1 MRFILVLLSVFF
13 VSCQQNVKGVTSIT
27 VADLQ
32 TEIAKNKDIQLL
44 DVRTPKEWKQGVI
57 KGAIKVNVLD
67 ANFSAD
73 ADKILSKG
81 KPVYVYCRSGRRS
94 LKASKILAEKGYQV
108 YNIIGGYK
116 AWRAK
121 VFK

>member
-13 VSCQQNVKGVTSIT
+13 VSCQQNVKGVTNIT
-27 VADLQ
+27 VTDLQ

-57 KGAIKVNVLD
+57 EGAIKVNVLD
-67 ANFSAD
+67 ANFSTD
-73 ADKILSKG
+73 ADKVLSKD
-81 KPVYVYCRSGRRS
+81 KAVYVYCRSGRRS

-116 AWRAK
+116 AWKAQI
-121 VFK
+121 

>member
-13 VSCQQNVKGVTSIT
+13 VSCQQNVKGVTNIT
-27 VADLQ
+27 AADLQ
-32 TEIAKNKDIQLL
+32 TEIAKNKEIQLL
-44 DVRTPKEWKQGVI
+44 DVRTPKEWEQGVI

-67 ANFSAD
+67 VNFSAD
-73 ADKILSKG
+73 AGKVLSKE

-94 LKASKILAEKGYQV
+94 MKASKILVEKGYQV

-116 AWRAK
+116 AWKAK
-121 VFK
+121 MKK